1 MRRQSLNKKRIIL
14 GLTGDFGSGKTTVA
28 KIFKSSG
35 FRIID
40 ADKIAHQAI
49 KPGSKIYNRIIEA
62 FGRDI
67 LSFNGNI
74 NRQRLAQLVFKEERL
89 LKKLNQIMHPQIIS
103 TIKQKLSAAKERL
116 IILDAPLL
124 IESGLDSLVDGLIV
138 VKADRKIQINRLLKR
153 TFLDKREILRRIKS
167 QLSIRHKLRLADFI
181 IDNSGNLKKTKEQVG
196 VIRRQL
202 WKN

>member
-1 MRRQSLNKKRIIL
+1 M

-28 KIFKSSG
+28 KIFKSNG
-35 FRIID
+35 FRVID

-49 KPGSKIYNRIIEA
+49 KPGSKIYNRIVEA

-67 LSFNGNI
+67 LSFNGDI
-74 NRQRLAQLVFKEERL
+74 NRHRLARLVFKEERL
-89 LKKLNQIMHPQIIS
+89 LRKLNRIMHPQIIK
-103 TIKQKLSAAKERL
+103 TVKQKLSAAKERL

-124 IESGLDSLVDGLIV
+124 IESGLDSLVDRLIV
-138 VKADRKIQINRLLKR
+138 VKADRKVQINRLLKR
-153 TFLDKREILRRIKS
+153 TSLDKAEILKIIES

-181 IDNSGNLKKTKEQVG
+181 IDNSGNLKKTKKQVG